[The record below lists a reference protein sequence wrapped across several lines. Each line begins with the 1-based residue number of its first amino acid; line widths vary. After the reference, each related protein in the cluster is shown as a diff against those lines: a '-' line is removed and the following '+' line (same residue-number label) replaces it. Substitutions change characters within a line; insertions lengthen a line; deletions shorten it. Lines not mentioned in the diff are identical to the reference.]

1 MAESN
6 LSHKI
11 GHDCM
16 PMKKPFQMRVQ
27 WVQWELVCS
36 RPFGWI
42 TWNFLFVQL
51 YSLKEMNTQISQ
63 WVEFEKPWNIVKE
76 GVSLPQISVVFTNR
90 HCDVRDKAGVI
101 KKSSTQQ
108 FTSNN
113 KKTKKLFTS
122 KYKTL
127 LMKCEC
133 LKIPL
138 VSMFR
143 PLFTQPSRWC
153 AKVSKH
159 AHLW

>member
-1 MAESN
+1 
-6 LSHKI
+6 
-11 GHDCM
+11 M
-16 PMKKPFQMRVQ
+16 PMKKPFQNESPMSPMGASVFQ
-27 WVQWELVCS
+27 TIWVNNMKFLICATLQPKGNEHTDFSVSGIWETMEHCKRKCVFTTDILV
-36 RPFGWI
+36 F
-42 TWNFLFVQL
+42 
-51 YSLKEMNTQISQ
+51 
-63 WVEFEKPWNIVKE
+63 
-76 GVSLPQISVVFTNR
+76 PQISVVFTNR

-143 PLFTQPSRWC
+143 PLFMQPSRWF